1 MRSNK
6 TGKTHQARNM
16 MGHAFTRG
24 AFWSGIVSADKW
36 RAMLGNPG
44 KHGKM
49 IKAFFD
55 AMPPDTALETMGE
68 QRFIKQWP
76 KIRNLFSQAERKDQ
90 ARQRLFDATW
100 SVLVTGD
107 SQYPI
112 NVKITSLSKG
122 RQAIIKAT
130 VETPGISIYQLAK
143 GVHRDYSRV
152 YKEVML
158 LQGKKV
164 LDVTK
169 KEKDQG
175 RQISQVFAKDSINT
189 KLAAFGHN

>member
-1 MRSNK
+1 MISPSS
-6 TGKTHQARNM
+6 A
-16 MGHAFTRG
+16 RG
-24 AFWSGIVSADKW
+24 AFWSGIVSASKW
-36 RAMLGNPG
+36 HSMLGNPG

-55 AMPPDTALETMGE
+55 ARPPDTALKTMGE
-68 QRFIKQWP
+68 KRFIKQWP

-107 SQYPI
+107 SQYPV
-112 NVKITSLSKG
+112 NAKITSLSKG

-130 VETPGISIYQLAK
+130 IETPGISIYQLAK

-158 LQGKKV
+158 LQEKKIFV
-164 LDVTK
+164 VTK
-169 KEKDQG
+169 GGKSHG

-189 KLAAFGHN
+189 KLAELR

>member
-1 MRSNK
+1 MI
-6 TGKTHQARNM
+6 
-16 MGHAFTRG
+16 GHAATRG
-24 AFWSGIVSADKW
+24 AFWSGMVSESKW
-36 RAMLGNPG
+36 RSMLANPG
-44 KHGKM
+44 RHARM

-55 AMPPDTALETMGE
+55 AMPADIALKTMGE
-68 QRFIKQWP
+68 NRFIKQWP

-107 SQYPI
+107 TQYPV
-112 NVKITSLSKG
+112 NAKITSLSKG

-158 LQGKKV
+158 LKEKKI
-164 LDVTK
+164 LAVTK
-169 KEKDQG
+169 KGKHQG
-175 RQISQVFAKDSINT
+175 RQVSQVFAKDSINT
-189 KLAAFGHN
+189 KLAALGQPLTSEPRCIKA